1 MENPIY
7 KFNFIITD
15 VKIPSV
21 NSLYIPKY
29 VYQKGRRVCLGMFMN
44 PDAVKFKEQLQN
56 QLYKDGYRRDEI
68 KRYGTKFYKL
78 SLVYVLKRSFLK
90 RDTDNCSKCVQDSI
104 MSYFDVNDVYVQ
116 STHQEKFYNPK
127 SDFESVLCKLE
138 VLMDNDLESFSID
151 NFKL

>member
-1 MENPIY
+1 
-7 KFNFIITD
+7 
-15 VKIPSV
+15 
-21 NSLYIPKY
+21 
-29 VYQKGRRVCLGMFMN
+29 MN